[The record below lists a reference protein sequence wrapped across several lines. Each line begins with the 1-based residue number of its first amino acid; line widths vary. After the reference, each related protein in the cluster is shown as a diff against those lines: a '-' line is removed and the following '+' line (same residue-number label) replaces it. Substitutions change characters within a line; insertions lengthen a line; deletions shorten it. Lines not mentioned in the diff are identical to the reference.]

1 MKIEISTNNIKI
13 TDDTNQEFNYAL
25 SQLVGQ
31 AYVRKNGVDTLIL
44 SFSLG
49 PYSYH
54 EIPLVTS
61 LLLNG
66 VAFVSVATFKLLL
79 SASVA
84 SNTSVGSGG
93 ISVEAEYKSP
103 TDFTTQRRPVASQ
116 IELLNLNVPI
126 TTSSQLKFI
135 TVTNLGTKL
144 TKQYVNGSEQISLYW
159 DPATSRITINKDG
172 VALNAFPQGSGA
184 NITITLSGSTLA
196 GIGVSTSTATNYA
209 VGDIFSVVQ
218 SGGSGGQGIVTSVDS
233 VGNPTGYA
241 VYAVGTGYSTAV
253 GAPAV
258 TVSAVTT
265 YGNDAFVVVGIDGQE
280 KGYDS
285 VTNAFI
291 NFMNNYPVQPLHNV
305 LIAPSTS
312 VIADSW
318 FPSKDGLDVGFHKRH
333 VFTGILAPAASQV
346 LTMIV
351 EGTNADDLT
360 VDANWTALDFYN
372 VVGLTTVNTLATA
385 AGTSTSFN
393 IRLQDCGYR
402 NIRYRL
408 TPSVNTNANTCNCYL
423 NSTY

>member
-1 MKIEISTNNIKI
+1 MKYQIKW
-13 TDDTNQEFNYAL
+13 
-25 SQLVGQ
+25 LV
-31 AYVRKNGVDTLIL
+31 
-44 SFSLG
+44 
-49 PYSYH
+49 
-54 EIPLVTS
+54 
-61 LLLNG
+61 
-66 VAFVSVATFKLLL
+66 
-79 SASVA
+79 
-84 SNTSVGSGG
+84 
-93 ISVEAEYKSP
+93 
-103 TDFTTQRRPVASQ
+103 
-116 IELLNLNVPI
+116 
-126 TTSSQLKFI
+126 
-135 TVTNLGTKL
+135 
-144 TKQYVNGSEQISLYW
+144 
-159 DPATSRITINKDG
+159 
-172 VALNAFPQGSGA
+172 
-184 NITITLSGSTLA
+184 
-196 GIGVSTSTATNYA
+196 
-209 VGDIFSVVQ
+209 FSVVQ